1 MILKELFAIFSKDTL
16 LDRAYKRSYQMVDI
30 THEMFVKAKISLREM
45 DISQLDID
53 IYERDI
59 EVNKYEREVRRNVLS
74 HLTVAGAADI
84 NSGLL
89 LVSIIIDIE
98 RVGDYTK
105 NIVELAMNHP
115 ARLHG
120 GMFEEDLRKIEVA
133 VEDSFRQ
140 VRNIFEASDAKG
152 AEKLLGDYQ
161 WVSRLCDQRV
171 IDYIKGTDKEIP
183 SNDAASLALYY
194 RYLKR
199 INAHL
204 RNVATSVVNPFDQ
217 IGFTHKLESGN
228 N

>member
-1 MILKELFAIFSKDTL
+1 MIFKELFAIFKKDTL
-16 LDRAYKRSYQMVDI
+16 LDRAYNRTYQMVDI
-30 THEMFVKAKISLREM
+30 TWEMFVKAKTSLREM
-45 DISQLDID
+45 DVGKLDIN

-115 ARLHG
+115 SRLRG
-120 GMFEEDLRKIEVA
+120 GMYEEDLKRIEAAVEETFKRVRKI
-133 VEDSFRQ
+133 
-140 VRNIFEASDAKG
+140 FEFTDTQG

-161 WVSRLCDQRV
+161 WVSRLCDQHV
-171 IDYIKGTDKEIP
+171 IDYIKGTDKNVS
-183 SNDAASLALYY
+183 SNDAASLALYF

-217 IGFTHKLESGN
+217 IGFTHKT
-228 N
+228 